1 MSRDRLTLNEKLY
14 RFAVEVKIMEHVF
27 TSKNFDAEVLKN
39 DKPVLVDFWAPWCG
53 PCRMMAPVITEI
65 ADEVSSIKV
74 GKINV
79 DEEPDIAAQYG
90 VQSIPTFIL
99 FKGGAETT
107 RVVGGRP
114 KEELLRHFS

>member
-1 MSRDRLTLNEKLY
+1 
-14 RFAVEVKIMEHVF
+14 MEYVF
-27 TSKNFDAEVLKN
+27 TSENFDAEVLKS
-39 DKPVLVDFWAPWCG
+39 DKSVLVDFWAPWCG

-79 DEEPDIAAQYG
+79 DAEPDIASQYG

-99 FKGGAETT
+99 FKGGAETK
-107 RVVGGRP
+107 RIVGGQP
-114 KEELLRHFS
+114 KEELLRQIS